1 MPIEGPVLP
10 MLAPHARLEPLPAR
24 EKAAEV
30 EGADGAAAFEELL
43 KNMALSTNQ
52 RINEAQGAGEAFAAG
67 QRDDIHG
74 TMLTLSKADIELRVL
89 GNVRNRVIDA
99 FYELWR
105 MQI

>member
-1 MPIEGPVLP
+1 LAIEGPTLP
-10 MLAPHARLEPLPAR
+10 MLAPHARIESLPLR
-24 EKAAEV
+24 ESKDAAE
-30 EGADGAAAFEELL
+30 GAAGAAVFEDLL

-52 RINEAQGAGEAFAAG
+52 RINEAQSAGEAFAAG

>member
-1 MPIEGPVLP
+1 MAIEGPTLP
-10 MLAPHARLEPLPAR
+10 MLAPHTRIESLPLR
-24 EKAAEV
+24 DSTDAAE
-30 EGADGAAAFEELL
+30 GAAGAAVFEDLL

-52 RINEAQGAGEAFAAG
+52 RINAAQASGDAFAAG
-67 QRDDIHG
+67 QVDDIHG
-74 TMLTLSKADIELRVL
+74 TMLSLTKADIELRVL

>member
-1 MPIEGPVLP
+1 LAIEGPTLA
-10 MLAPHARLEPLPAR
+10 MLAPHARIESLPLQD
-24 EKAAEV
+24 KAAGA
-30 EGADGAAAFEELL
+30 EGAAGAAVFEDLL

-52 RINEAQGAGEAFAAG
+52 RINEAQATGEAFAAG

-74 TMLTLSKADIELRVL
+74 TMLSLSKADIELRVL

>member
-1 MPIEGPVLP
+1 VPIEGPSLP
-10 MLAPHARLEPLPAR
+10 LLAPHARFELPTT
-24 EKAAEV
+24 KAAEGATG
-30 EGADGAAAFEELL
+30 EGAAVFEDLL
-43 KNMALSTNQ
+43 KNMAVSANSSIQ
-52 RINEAQGAGEAFAAG
+52 EAQKAGEAFAAG

-74 TMLTLSKADIELRVL
+74 TMLALSKADIELRMV

>member
-1 MPIEGPVLP
+1 VAIEGTTLP
-10 MLAPHARLEPLPAR
+10 MLAPHARLEPSPLREPA
-24 EKAAEV
+24 ELG
-30 EGADGAAAFEELL
+30 EGGAVFEELL

-52 RINEAQGAGEAFAAG
+52 RLNEAQASGDAFAAG
-67 QRDDIHG
+67 QVDDIHG

-89 GNVRNRVIDA
+89 GSVRNRVIDA

>member
-1 MPIEGPVLP
+1 MAIEGPLLP
-10 MLAPHARLEPLPAR
+10 MLAPHARLEALPLR
-24 EKAAEV
+24 EAKQSV
-30 EGADGAAAFEELL
+30 EGAEGAAVFEELL

-52 RINEAQGAGEAFAAG
+52 RINEAQNAGEAFAAG
-67 QRDDIHG
+67 QVDDIHG

>member
-1 MPIEGPVLP
+1 
-10 MLAPHARLEPLPAR
+10 MLAPHARIESLPLR
-24 EKAAEV
+24 ESKDSV
-30 EGADGAAAFEELL
+30 EGAAGAAVFEDLL

-52 RINEAQGAGEAFAAG
+52 RINEAQAAGEAFAAG
-67 QRDDIHG
+67 QKDDIHG